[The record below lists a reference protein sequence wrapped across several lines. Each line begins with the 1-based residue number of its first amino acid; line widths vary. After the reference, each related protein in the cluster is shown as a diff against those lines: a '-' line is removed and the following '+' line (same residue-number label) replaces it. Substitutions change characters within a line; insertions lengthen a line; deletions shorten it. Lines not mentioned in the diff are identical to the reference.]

1 MSIVI
6 PKNELNEFSLPR
18 VCVATGQPG
27 PVTFQKVQF
36 QFIPKWIAI
45 FAIAPVLYLIF
56 FMLLRKTAN
65 GTLPFSEQGWD
76 AVKSARRNV
85 LFSVIGML
93 GGMVLGGLLVNV
105 SRDLGPLVML
115 VAVFGGLIAI
125 VVTSL
130 KIRKVYPFATV
141 IDDNAVTLTLPSP
154 EAERLFTQHLSAGGR
169 KA

>member
-1 MSIVI
+1 
-6 PKNELNEFSLPR
+6 
-18 VCVATGQPG
+18 
-27 PVTFQKVQF
+27 
-36 QFIPKWIAI
+36 
-45 FAIAPVLYLIF
+45 
-56 FMLLRKTAN
+56 
-65 GTLPFSEQGWD
+65 
-76 AVKSARRNV
+76 
-85 LFSVIGML
+85 
-93 GGMVLGGLLVNV
+93 
-105 SRDLGPLVML
+105 ML